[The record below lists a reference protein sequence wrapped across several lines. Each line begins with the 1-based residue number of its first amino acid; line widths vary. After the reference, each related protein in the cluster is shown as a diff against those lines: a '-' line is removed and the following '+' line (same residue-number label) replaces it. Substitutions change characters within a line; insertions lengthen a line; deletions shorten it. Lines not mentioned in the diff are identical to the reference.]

1 MEEKQNLKAGLRRSL
16 IALISILIFGVAL
29 LAIRPYVNWI
39 LVPQQIINGVL
50 NGGTIALIT
59 LGIVLIFKAS
69 EVFNFAQGQ
78 MVMIGAYL
86 VWFFAGGN
94 GDGSAPFDMP
104 LWAAILS
111 AVVVAV
117 LVGFL
122 IERVTLRP
130 MTGQPLLAIILMT
143 LGLAELMQGLTSVLF
158 GVTAKGNFP
167 APFAPDD
174 VTNIPI
180 PPINE
185 ISLVFLDRLQLPHA
199 RLATFVVAIV
209 AGALF
214 MVFFNYTKTG
224 LAMRATSENHELAQ
238 TAGVKVSRMFGL
250 SWAIAGIIA
259 TLGGVLLATLS
270 GVSLSLSL
278 VALVAFPAILL
289 GGLESFLGALI
300 GGLLVGLSSGLVQT
314 STIVEVRN
322 AAEIAPYVLLL
333 IVLVIRPEGLFG
345 QKIIERI

>member
-1 MEEKQNLKAGLRRSL
+1 MDDNENLKAGLKRAG
-16 IALISILIFGVAL
+16 IALVSILLFGLIVL
-29 LAIRPYVNWI
+29 LIRPYVNWI

-50 NGGTIALIT
+50 NGGTIALIA
-59 LGIVLIFKAS
+59 LGIVLIYKAS

-86 VWFFAGGN
+86 VWWFAGGA
-94 GDGSAPFDMP
+94 GDGTAPLDLP
-104 LWAAILS
+104 LWAAIIC
-111 AVVVAV
+111 AMIVAV

-122 IERVTLRP
+122 IERITLRP

-143 LGLAELMQGLTSVLF
+143 LGLAEIMQGLTTVLF

-185 ISLVFLDRLQLPHA
+185 TSIVFLDRLQLPHA
-199 RLATFVVAIV
+199 RLATFVVAIIAAV
-209 AGALF
+209 LF
-214 MVFFNYTKTG
+214 MIFFNYTSTG

-238 TAGVKVSRMFGL
+238 TAGIKVSRMFGL

-259 TLGGVLLATLS
+259 TMGGVLLATLT

-289 GGLESFLGALI
+289 GGLESFIGAII
-300 GGLLVGLSSGLVQT
+300 GGLLVGLSSGLVQA
-314 STIVEVRN
+314 STVIEVRN

-333 IVLVIRPEGLFG
+333 IVLLIRPEGLFG